1 MTFLLGVFTSG
12 FVSTSPSLESLFLLL
27 NLLALYL
34 ILAVN
39 LLNYYIIILMNTI
52 LITTITGIKPV
63 VSLYAYSLGLSPQE
77 ISMIIASSAMFPA
90 LLALQIGKWVDHIG
104 TRPMVII
111 ANVMYLLSL
120 LLSVMFPSFFIFLIQ
135 LAMVGIASTCLML
148 ALQKRVGSLGGDID
162 RAVANYSL
170 FGSVGAMIG
179 PVVSSFLYDYYGYHI
194 CIFFNMLLIA
204 IALSS
209 EIGMR
214 NLEEENRKKTVESQQ
229 ANLQG
234 RESIW
239 TLMQNRDIRNAI
251 LIGGLIFSYRELFS
265 VYFPLLADNMGI
277 SPTMTGVLLSFNGL
291 AMLVIRFTQTSL
303 VHSFGRMRIL
313 TWSLFVTSIVYL
325 VTPFSDWIVLLFVLV
340 GILGAG
346 LGLAQPLSTAALLE
360 GTLPERHGEVLGVQM
375 MVNRVSQF
383 AIPVIFGGLGGLLGV
398 SAIFWGSGFVL
409 TAFGYITRPL
419 PMHVDKPKNQ
429 RQHL

>member
-1 MTFLLGVFTSG
+1 M
-12 FVSTSPSLESLFLLL
+12 
-27 NLLALYL
+27 
-34 ILAVN
+34 
-39 LLNYYIIILMNTI
+39 NYYIIILMNTI

-77 ISMIIASSAMFPA
+77 ISMIIASSAICPA
-90 LLALQIGKWVDHIG
+90 LLALHIGKWVDHIG

-111 ANVMYLLSL
+111 GNVMYLISL
-120 LLSVMFPSFFIFLIQ
+120 LLTVMFPSFFIFLIQ

-148 ALQKRVGSLGGDID
+148 ALQKRIGSLGGDID
-162 RAVANYSL
+162 RTVANYSL

-179 PVVSSFLYDYYGYHI
+179 PVISSFLYDHYGYHI

-209 EIGMR
+209 EMGMR
-214 NLEEENRKKTVESQQ
+214 NLDGEKIQKTDEKQP

-239 TLMQNRDIRNAI
+239 ALMRNRDMRNAI

-277 SPTMTGVLLSFNGL
+277 TPTLTGLLLSFLGL

-303 VHSFGRMRIL
+303 VGSFGRMRIL
-313 TWSLFVTSIVYL
+313 TWSLFVTGVIYL
-325 VTPFSDWIVLLFVLV
+325 VTPFSPWIVVLFVWV

-360 GTLPERHGEVLGVQM
+360 GSSSERRGEVLGVQM
-375 MVNRVSQF
+375 MINRVSQF
-383 AIPVIFGGLGGLLGV
+383 AIPVIFGGIGGLIGV
-398 SAIFWGSGFVL
+398 SAIFWGSGLVL
-409 TAFGYITRPL
+409 MAFGYVTRPL
-419 PMHVDKPKNQ
+419 PVYVEKAKNQ
-429 RQHL
+429 RKHL

>member
-1 MTFLLGVFTSG
+1 
-12 FVSTSPSLESLFLLL
+12 
-27 NLLALYL
+27 
-34 ILAVN
+34 
-39 LLNYYIIILMNTI
+39 MNTI

>member
-1 MTFLLGVFTSG
+1 
-12 FVSTSPSLESLFLLL
+12 
-27 NLLALYL
+27 
-34 ILAVN
+34 
-39 LLNYYIIILMNTI
+39 MNTI

-77 ISMIIASSAMFPA
+77 ISMIIASSAICPA
-90 LLALQIGKWVDHIG
+90 LLALHIGKWVDHIG

-111 ANVMYLLSL
+111 GNVMYLISL
-120 LLSVMFPSFFIFLIQ
+120 LLTVMFPSFFIFLIQ

-148 ALQKRVGSLGGDID
+148 ALQKRIGSLGGDID
-162 RAVANYSL
+162 RTVANYSL

-179 PVVSSFLYDYYGYHI
+179 PVISSFLYDHYGYHI

-209 EIGMR
+209 EMGMR
-214 NLEEENRKKTVESQQ
+214 NLDGENIQKTDEKQQ

-239 TLMQNRDIRNAI
+239 ALMRKRDMRNAI

-277 SPTMTGVLLSFNGL
+277 TPTLTGLLLSFLGL

-303 VHSFGRMRIL
+303 VGSFGRMRIL
-313 TWSLFVTSIVYL
+313 TWSLFVTGVIYL
-325 VTPFSDWIVLLFVLV
+325 VTPFSPWIVVLFVWV

-360 GTLPERHGEVLGVQM
+360 ESSSERRGEVLGVQM
-375 MVNRVSQF
+375 MINRVSQF
-383 AIPVIFGGLGGLLGV
+383 AIPVIFGGIGGLIGV
-398 SAIFWGSGFVL
+398 SAIFWGSGLVL
-409 TAFGYITRPL
+409 MAFGYVTRPL
-419 PMHVDKPKNQ
+419 PVYSEKTKNQ
-429 RQHL
+429 REHL

>member
-1 MTFLLGVFTSG
+1 M
-12 FVSTSPSLESLFLLL
+12 
-27 NLLALYL
+27 
-34 ILAVN
+34 
-39 LLNYYIIILMNTI
+39 NYYIIILMNTI

-77 ISMIIASSAMFPA
+77 ISMIIASSAICPA
-90 LLALQIGKWVDHIG
+90 LLALHIGKWVDHIG

-111 ANVMYLLSL
+111 GNVMYLISL
-120 LLSVMFPSFFIFLIQ
+120 LLTVMFPSFFIFLIQ

-148 ALQKRVGSLGGDID
+148 ALQKRIGSLGGDID
-162 RAVANYSL
+162 RTVANYSL

-179 PVVSSFLYDYYGYHI
+179 PVISSFLYDHYGYHI

-209 EIGMR
+209 EMGMR
-214 NLEEENRKKTVESQQ
+214 NLDGENIQKTDEKQQ

-239 TLMQNRDIRNAI
+239 ALMRNRDMRNAI

-277 SPTMTGVLLSFNGL
+277 TPTLTGLLLSFLGL

-303 VHSFGRMRIL
+303 VGSFGRMRIL
-313 TWSLFVTSIVYL
+313 TWSLFVTGVIYL
-325 VTPFSDWIVLLFVLV
+325 VTPFSPWIVVLFVWV

-360 GTLPERHGEVLGVQM
+360 ESSSERRGEVLGVQM
-375 MVNRVSQF
+375 MINRVSQF
-383 AIPVIFGGLGGLLGV
+383 AIPVIFGGIGGLIGV
-398 SAIFWGSGFVL
+398 SAIFWGSGLVL
-409 TAFGYITRPL
+409 MAFGYVTRPL
-419 PMHVDKPKNQ
+419 PVYGEKTKNQ
-429 RQHL
+429 RKHL

>member
-1 MTFLLGVFTSG
+1 
-12 FVSTSPSLESLFLLL
+12 
-27 NLLALYL
+27 
-34 ILAVN
+34 
-39 LLNYYIIILMNTI
+39 LNYYIIILMNTI

-398 SAIFWGSGFVL
+398 SAIFWGSGLVL

>member
-1 MTFLLGVFTSG
+1 M
-12 FVSTSPSLESLFLLL
+12 
-27 NLLALYL
+27 
-34 ILAVN
+34 
-39 LLNYYIIILMNTI
+39 NYYIIILMNTI

-77 ISMIIASSAMFPA
+77 ISMIIASSAIFPA
-90 LLALQIGKWVDHIG
+90 FLALYIGKWVDYIG
-104 TRPMVII
+104 TRPIVVI
-111 ANVMYLLSL
+111 ANIMYLISL

-179 PVVSSFLYDYYGYHI
+179 PIVSSFLYDYYGYHI

-214 NLEEENRKKTVESQQ
+214 NLEKENRKKTVESQQ

-265 VYFPLLADNMGI
+265 VYFPLLAGNMGI

-303 VHSFGRMRIL
+303 VRSFGRMRIL

-325 VTPFSDWIVLLFVLV
+325 VTPFSPWIVMLFVLV

-375 MVNRVSQF
+375 MINRVSQF

-398 SAIFWGSGFVL
+398 SAIFWGSGLVL

-419 PMHVDKPKNQ
+419 PVHVDKPKNQ

>member
-1 MTFLLGVFTSG
+1 M
-12 FVSTSPSLESLFLLL
+12 
-27 NLLALYL
+27 
-34 ILAVN
+34 
-39 LLNYYIIILMNTI
+39 NYFIIILMNTI

-77 ISMIIASSAMFPA
+77 ISMIIASSAICPA
-90 LLALQIGKWVDHIG
+90 LLALHIGKWVDHIG
-104 TRPMVII
+104 TRPIVVIGNI
-111 ANVMYLLSL
+111 MYLISL
-120 LLSVMFPSFFIFLIQ
+120 LLSVMLPSFVIFLIQ

-148 ALQKRVGSLGGDID
+148 ALQKRIGNLGGNID
-162 RAVANYSL
+162 RTVANYSL
-170 FGSVGAMIG
+170 FGSLGAMIG
-179 PVVSSFLYDYYGYHI
+179 PIMSSFLYDYYGYHI

-204 IALSS
+204 IALCS
-209 EIGMR
+209 EVGMR
-214 NLEEENRKKTVESQQ
+214 NLDEANMQKTVENQQ
-229 ANLQG
+229 SNLQSS
-234 RESIW
+234 ESIW

-277 SPTMTGVLLSFNGL
+277 SPTMTGALLSFSGL

-303 VHSFGRMRIL
+303 VRSFGRMRIL
-313 TWSLFVTSIVYL
+313 TWSLFVTSIIYL
-325 VTPFSDWIVLLFVLV
+325 VTPFSPWTVVLFVLV
-340 GILGAG
+340 GVLGAG

-375 MVNRVSQF
+375 MINRVSQF

-398 SAIFWGSGFVL
+398 SAIFWGSGLVL

-419 PMHVDKPKNQ
+419 PVHVGKPKDQ

>member
-1 MTFLLGVFTSG
+1 M
-12 FVSTSPSLESLFLLL
+12 
-27 NLLALYL
+27 
-34 ILAVN
+34 
-39 LLNYYIIILMNTI
+39 NYYIIILMNTI